1 MSHESHGNAGR
12 ADMSYIARHEHQR
25 HQDPLITCR
34 TGNDGQFLGYAAW
47 VPKHLEVGFP
57 S

>member
-1 MSHESHGNAGR
+1 
-12 ADMSYIARHEHQR
+12 MSYMARHEHQR